1 MVFEKAQW
9 IWLKHPASDVNEYAD
24 FTAAFPAR
32 TDGKTTLR
40 ICSKSDYACFLN
52 GRFIGFNQFPDFP
65 DRKVYDE
72 YDISEYLVKGENLLA
87 VLALSKNYDTSSHIK
102 NGKGIIFEIES
113 GGETILA
120 SDAHVSSRLSAT
132 YRSGPVPLVTGQL
145 GMSFAYDFNGTDGW
159 TETGRGRLTES
170 VVSDRKG
177 NFVPDP

>member
-65 DRKVYDE
+65 TERFMTNTIFR
-72 YDISEYLVKGENLLA
+72 DIS
-87 VLALSKNYDTSSHIK
+87 
-102 NGKGIIFEIES
+102 
-113 GGETILA
+113 
-120 SDAHVSSRLSAT
+120 SRAKISLPCS
-132 YRSGPVPLVTGQL
+132 R
-145 GMSFAYDFNGTDGW
+145 
-159 TETGRGRLTES
+159 
-170 VVSDRKG
+170 
-177 NFVPDP
+177 